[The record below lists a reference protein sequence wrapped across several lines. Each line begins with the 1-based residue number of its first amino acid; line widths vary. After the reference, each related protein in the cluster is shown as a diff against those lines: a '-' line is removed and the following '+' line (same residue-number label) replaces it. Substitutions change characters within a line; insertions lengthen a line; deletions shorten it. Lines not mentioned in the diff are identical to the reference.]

1 MTKNHPHPSGITSR
15 PAMAAPLSVSLTIT
29 QVGWID
35 QRRALGSL
43 SRSAIVRQALDRFI
57 EFESAQA
64 SQPQQSGS

>member
-15 PAMAAPLSVSLTIT
+15 PAMAAPLSVSVTIS
-29 QVGWID
+29 QLQWID

-57 EFESAQA
+57 ALEAAQA
-64 SQPQQSGS
+64 PQPQQST